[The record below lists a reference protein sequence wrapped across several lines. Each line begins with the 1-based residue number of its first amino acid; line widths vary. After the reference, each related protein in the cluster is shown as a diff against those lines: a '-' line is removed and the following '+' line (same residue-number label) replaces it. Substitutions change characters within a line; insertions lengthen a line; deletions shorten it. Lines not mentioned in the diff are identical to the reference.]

1 MGKFFSIL
9 AVFAAT
15 LFFAGKLLRMS
26 NTLQAFF
33 CVKSSCHL
41 DSRDTGAC
49 VRRTGENLRS
59 VGDRSIGVANLRKG
73 LAPFLK
79 FLKRTLVRFR
89 LGASPRKWGLTVA
102 PFGISASR
110 NRQSPPNCPKFSGSG
125 YVQTVAL
132 GKNCD
137 GVRT

>member
-41 DSRDTGAC
+41 DSRDTARAYVGLEKTCAPWGIEVLAKPIF
-49 VRRTGENLRS
+49 VR
-59 VGDRSIGVANLRKG
+59 G
-73 LAPFLK
+73 LPLF
-79 FLKRTLVRFR
+79 
-89 LGASPRKWGLTVA
+89 
-102 PFGISASR
+102 
-110 NRQSPPNCPKFSGSG
+110 
-125 YVQTVAL
+125 
-132 GKNCD
+132 
-137 GVRT
+137 